1 MQAECPPVPP
11 VRVAEARAWAQRRR
25 GEVSFAVRSADGR
38 LVGWRMRRTVPT
50 ASVLKPMLLAAYL
63 DRARARPLRH
73 AERGTL
79 AAMIRRSDNAAAG
92 RVLAAVGTA
101 GLRRVAH
108 RVGMRHFRPVVPVWG
123 MSRTD
128 AADQTRLFLHLERF
142 VAPRH
147 RAFAM
152 TLLRTVVPSQR
163 WGIGRLRLPG
173 WRVYFKGGWGSGTG
187 RVDHQV
193 ALLRGCGGERLS
205 VAVMSEF
212 EGTHAYGKRTLEGVF
227 RLLLRGFA

>member
-1 MQAECPPVPP
+1 MLVAECPPVPA
-11 VRVAEARAWAQRRR
+11 VRVAEARAWAERRH
-25 GEVSFAVRSADGR
+25 GQVSFAVRSADGR
-38 LVGWRMRRTVPT
+38 LVGWRVRRTVPT

-63 DRARARPLRH
+63 DRARSRALTR

-92 RVLAAVGTA
+92 RVLAVVGPA

-108 RVGMRHFRPVVPVWG
+108 RAGMRHFRPVVPVWG

-128 AADQTRLFLHLERF
+128 AADQTRFFLGLERF
-142 VAPRH
+142 LAPRH
-147 RAFAM
+147 RAWGM
-152 TLLRTVVPSQR
+152 SLLRTIVPSQR
-163 WGIGRLRLPG
+163 WGIGRLRLPA

-212 EGTHAYGKRTLEGVF
+212 DGTHAYGKRTLQGVF
-227 RLLLRGFA
+227 RRLLRGF